1 MQLSSSAMDDHS
13 TQRIH
18 QQTSSSS
25 RKINTMPNS
34 TKFTI
39 ITILIATTLNLL
51 GFTLTSP
58 LNPALGSHFH
68 LPTGASFGSL
78 TSAYPAG
85 MLVGLITW
93 PRLSD
98 KLGRKKIM
106 VVSLLG
112 SGIGLSLQSLAV
124 LKNKGFGVFLAS
136 RILTG
141 VFSGSAPVAKA
152 FLADIGDERENQLA
166 MERASFENDNVDG
179 DDANSNADSGS
190 DSDPG
195 ITSVEEETGLVSKYL
210 GWRDAASTLS
220 YILGP
225 ALGGIL
231 YETVRCWG
239 RKSHQIDSPMRW
251 LNQGRNG
258 VGALDGRARAL
269 ALVIG
274 ISALGSLI
282 ASFIVMAFVKDFSKK
297 VVDGVDVGAD
307 QANDTDNINA
317 NDMKTKSPNKL
328 THIDSQLEKMA
339 EKEMDII
346 SCPLGKNLWTG
357 IATVCVI
364 SFLYHIADSTFFA
377 FYPALLQ
384 SQMGFDA
391 RAIGMS
397 LTGFA
402 CVSFLCSATSLSS
415 KLIEKKGV
423 VNACVIGLTAIGAGL
438 FGLSASASSFVSLG
452 VMKFLTFAAAGLYFA
467 GVPLYGPTI
476 PTMLLLCVPP
486 YQRGA
491 GKYNVRNLTNW
502 IRNLSS
508 FFSNK
513 LLLFIVTVLGIDGII
528 NTMARIVSPL
538 IMGDLYRRL
547 GASAAFGSASAAVF
561 ASSTIAVLRRFYV
574 VRGQQSLAQEA
585 KESQLS

>member
-1 MQLSSSAMDDHS
+1 M
-13 TQRIH
+13 
-18 QQTSSSS
+18 
-25 RKINTMPNS
+25 
-34 TKFTI
+34 
-39 ITILIATTLNLL
+39 
-51 GFTLTSP
+51 
-58 LNPALGSHFH
+58 
-68 LPTGASFGSL
+68 
-78 TSAYPAG
+78 
-85 MLVGLITW
+85 GLFTW

-106 VVSLLG
+106 IVSLLG
-112 SGIGLSLQSLAV
+112 SGIGLSLQSLVV

-152 FLADIGDERENQLA
+152 FLADIGDERERQLA
-166 MERASFENDNVDG
+166 MERASCVNDNVDG
-179 DDANSNADSGS
+179 NGDGDDTEILLNED
-190 DSDPG
+190 
-195 ITSVEEETGLVSKYL
+195 ETGLVAKYL

-220 YILGP
+220 YIVGP

-239 RKSHQIDSPMRW
+239 RDSQNIGHSMRW
-251 LNQGRNG
+251 LNQGRNSVG
-258 VGALDGRARAL
+258 GGALDGRARAL

-274 ISALGSLI
+274 ISALGSLM
-282 ASFIVMAFVKDFSKK
+282 ASFMVMAFVKDTS
-297 VVDGVDVGAD
+297 
-307 QANDTDNINA
+307 INA
-317 NDMKTKSPNKL
+317 AKDADDDRVNGNDNGTQPSNKL
-328 THIDSQLEKMA
+328 DAHTDAQLDKVA
-339 EKEMDII
+339 EKDADII
-346 SCPLGKNLWTG
+346 SCPLGQNLWTG
-357 IATVCVI
+357 IATVCII

-423 VNACVIGLTAIGAGL
+423 VNACAIGLTAIGAGL

-452 VMKFLTFAAAGLYFA
+452 AMKFLMFAAAGLYFA

-491 GKYNVRNLTNW
+491 GKSNVHKMDVA
-502 IRNLSS
+502 IFYFGMKIFLSS
-508 FFSNK
+508 QTS
-513 LLLFIVTVLGIDGII
+513 FIW
-528 NTMARIVSPL
+528 
-538 IMGDLYRRL
+538 
-547 GASAAFGSASAAVF
+547 
-561 ASSTIAVLRRFYV
+561 
-574 VRGQQSLAQEA
+574 
-585 KESQLS
+585 